1 MSGLDLSK
9 VAPWQPFLQHPTSI
23 IPSFNYFTSR
33 FSFLLLFDI
42 PIVHVKSISAS
53 FAKAL
58 AQESGANVGV
68 GQGQDDLAKEENLDV
83 ARGKCSKA
91 EKRSPLEISGG
102 RGNKCDL
109 MRGIYQEC
117 NVFSFREKGP
127 SPVLFFAIW

>member
-68 GQGQDDLAKEENLDV
+68 GQGQDLAKEENLDV
-83 ARGKCSKA
+83 AWGKCSKA
-91 EKRSPLEISGG
+91 EKEAS
-102 RGNKCDL
+102 
-109 MRGIYQEC
+109 
-117 NVFSFREKGP
+117 
-127 SPVLFFAIW
+127 